1 VTIGRQE
8 LGGSMVALVTPMHAD
23 GSVDWQA
30 LERLINWHI
39 DEGTHGIVAV
49 GTTGESATLGFREH
63 DEVIERTVEIV
74 DKRVPVIAGTGGN
87 ATDEAIRLTRH
98 AKRVGADA
106 SLLVCPYY
114 NKPSQEGLYRH
125 FHAIAMAVDIP
136 QILYNV
142 PSRTGVDMLPETV
155 GRLAEIDNIV
165 AVKEAKGSIERIHDL
180 IEHVGDGMDIYSGDD
195 GTAMESMLVGGKGN
209 ISVVANVVPKLMSQ
223 MCLAAT
229 AGERERAERLDAEM
243 QSLHTALFMEA
254 NPIPVKW
261 ALQDMGWIE
270 PGIRLPL
277 TPLAEHFHE
286 HVRDAL
292 RGLDLLDS

>member
-1 VTIGRQE
+1 MAIDRQE

-39 DEGTHGIVAV
+39 EQGTHGIVAV

-74 DKRVPVIAGTGGN
+74 DKRIPVIAGTGGN

-165 AVKEAKGSIERIHDL
+165 AIKEAKGSIERIHDL

-209 ISVVANVVPKLMSQ
+209 ISVVANVVPRLMSD

-229 AGERERAERLDAEM
+229 AGERERAEKLDAEM
-243 QSLHTALFMEA
+243 QGLHTALFMEA

-270 PGIRLPL
+270 AGIRLPL

-286 HVRDAL
+286 HVREAL
-292 RGLDLLDS
+292 RGLDLLRD

>member
-1 VTIGRQE
+1 
-8 LGGSMVALVTPMHAD
+8 MVAIVTPMHAD
-23 GSVDWQA
+23 GSVDWQS

-39 DEGTHGIVAV
+39 EQGTNGIVSV

-74 DKRVPVIAGTGGN
+74 DKRIPVIAGTGGN

-155 GRLAEIDNIV
+155 ARLSSIDNIV
-165 AVKEAKGSIERIHDL
+165 ALKEAKGSIERIHAL
-180 IEHVGDGMDIYSGDD
+180 IEHVGDAMHIYSGDD

-209 ISVVANVVPKLMSQ
+209 ISVVANVVPNLMSR
-223 MCLAAT
+223 MCAAAI
-229 AGERERAERLDAEM
+229 AGEREEAERLDAEM
-243 QSLHTALFMEA
+243 APLHSALFFEA

-261 ALQDMGWIE
+261 ALQEMGWIE

-277 TPLAEHFHE
+277 TPLADHFHDS
-286 HVRDAL
+286 VRDAL
-292 RGLDLLDS
+292 KQVVGAYR

>member
-1 VTIGRQE
+1 MTIGRQE

>member
-1 VTIGRQE
+1 MEIKNR
-8 LGGSMVALVTPMHAD
+8 LGGSMVALVTPMHVD
-23 GSVDWQA
+23 GSVDWKS
-30 LERLINWHI
+30 LESLINWHI
-39 DEGTHGIVAV
+39 DEGTDGIVAV
-49 GTTGESATLGFREH
+49 GTTGESSTLGFREH

-74 DKRVPVIAGTGGN
+74 NQRVPVIAGTGGN

-98 AKRVGADA
+98 AQRVGADA

-155 GRLAEIDNIV
+155 ARLAEIENIV
-165 AVKEAKGSIERIHDL
+165 ALKEAKGSIERIHDL
-180 IEHVGDGMDIYSGDD
+180 IEQVGDGMHIYTGDD
-195 GTAMESMLVGGKGN
+195 GTAMESMLVGAKGD
-209 ISVVANVVPKLMSQ
+209 ISVVANVAPRLMRE
-223 MCLAAT
+223 MCAA
-229 AGERERAERLDAEM
+229 AINGDRQKAEELDAKL
-243 QSLHTALFMEA
+243 QPLHAALFLEA

-261 ALQDMGWIE
+261 ALAEMGRME

-277 TPLAEHFHE
+277 TPLANHFQQA
-286 HVRDAL
+286 VKDAMKNA
-292 RGLDLLDS
+292 GLMD

>member
-1 VTIGRQE
+1 MDTQA
-8 LGGSMVALVTPMHAD
+8 LGGSMVAIVTPMHAD

-39 DEGTHGIVAV
+39 DEGTNGIVSV

-74 DKRVPVIAGTGGN
+74 AKRIPVIAGTGGN

-155 GRLAEIDNIV
+155 ARLSKIDNIV
-165 AVKEAKGSIERIHDL
+165 ALKEAKGSIERIHEL
-180 IEHVGDGMDIYSGDD
+180 IEHVGDDMHIYSGDD

-209 ISVVANVVPKLMSQ
+209 ISVVANVVPGLMSR
-223 MCLAAT
+223 MCAA
-229 AGERERAERLDAEM
+229 AIDGRREQAERLDAEM
-243 QSLHTALFMEA
+243 ALLHSALFFEA

-261 ALQDMGWIE
+261 ALQEMGWVE

-277 TPLAEHFHE
+277 TPLADHFHDS
-286 HVRDAL
+286 VRDAL
-292 RGLDLLDS
+292 KQVVDGYR

>member
-1 VTIGRQE
+1 MTIGRQE

-30 LERLINWHI
+30 LERLINWHM

>member
-1 VTIGRQE
+1 MAIDRQQ

-30 LERLINWHI
+30 LERLVNWHI
-39 DEGTHGIVAV
+39 EQGTHGIVAV

-63 DEVIERTVEIV
+63 DEVIERTVDIV
-74 DKRVPVIAGTGGN
+74 DKRIPVIAGTGGN

-165 AVKEAKGSIERIHDL
+165 AIKEAKGSIERIHDL

-209 ISVVANVVPKLMSQ
+209 ISVVANVVPRLMSD

-229 AGERERAERLDAEM
+229 AGERERAERLDADM

-270 PGIRLPL
+270 AGIRLPL

-286 HVRDAL
+286 HVREAL
-292 RGLDLLDS
+292 RGLDLLHD

>member
-1 VTIGRQE
+1 MDTQA
-8 LGGSMVALVTPMHAD
+8 LGGSMVAIVTPMHAD
-23 GSVDWQA
+23 GSVDWQS

-39 DEGTHGIVAV
+39 EQGTHGIVSV

-74 DKRVPVIAGTGGN
+74 DKRIPVIAGTGGN

-155 GRLAEIDNIV
+155 ARLATIDNIV
-165 AVKEAKGSIERIHDL
+165 ALKEAKGSIERIHEL
-180 IEHVGDGMDIYSGDD
+180 IEHVGDAMQIYSGDD

-209 ISVVANVVPKLMSQ
+209 ISVVANVVPNLMSR
-223 MCLAAT
+223 MCTAAIE
-229 AGERERAERLDAEM
+229 GKREEAERLDAEM
-243 QSLHTALFMEA
+243 APLHSALFFEA

-261 ALQDMGWIE
+261 ALQEMGWIE

-277 TPLAEHFHE
+277 TPLADHFQDA
-286 HVRDAL
+286 VRDAIKQVV
-292 RGLDLLDS
+292 GEH

>member
-1 VTIGRQE
+1 MVMDTQA
-8 LGGSMVALVTPMHAD
+8 LGGSMVAIVTPMHAD
-23 GSVDWQA
+23 GSVDWNA

-39 DEGTHGIVAV
+39 DEGTNGIVSV

-98 AKRVGADA
+98 AQRVGADA

-155 GRLAEIDNIV
+155 ARLAEIDNIV
-165 AVKEAKGSIERIHDL
+165 ALKEAKGSIERIHEL
-180 IEHVGDGMDIYSGDD
+180 IEVVGDAMHIYSGDD

-209 ISVVANVVPKLMSQ
+209 ISVVANVVPNLMSR
-223 MCLAAT
+223 MCAA
-229 AGERERAERLDAEM
+229 AIGGQREEAERLDAEM
-243 QSLHTALFMEA
+243 ASLHSALFFEA

-261 ALQDMGWIE
+261 ALQEMGWVE

-277 TPLAEHFHE
+277 TPLADHFHDS
-286 HVRDAL
+286 VRDAL
-292 RGLDLLDS
+292 RQVVVDYR

>member
-1 VTIGRQE
+1 MAIDRQQ

-39 DEGTHGIVAV
+39 EQGTHGIVAV

-74 DKRVPVIAGTGGN
+74 DKRIPVIAGTGGN

-165 AVKEAKGSIERIHDL
+165 AIKEAKGSIERIHDL

-209 ISVVANVVPKLMSQ
+209 ISVVANVVPRLMSD

-229 AGERERAERLDAEM
+229 AGERERAERLDADM
-243 QSLHTALFMEA
+243 QGLHTALFMEA

-270 PGIRLPL
+270 AGIRLPL
-277 TPLAEHFHE
+277 TPLAEHFHD
-286 HVRDAL
+286 HVREAL
-292 RGLDLLDS
+292 RGLDLLRD

>member
-1 VTIGRQE
+1 MDRQAF
-8 LGGSMVALVTPMHAD
+8 GGSMVAIVTPMHAD

-39 DEGTHGIVAV
+39 DQGTNGIVSV

-74 DKRVPVIAGTGGN
+74 DKRIPVIAGTGGN

-136 QILYNV
+136 LILYNV

-155 GRLAEIDNIV
+155 ARLSTIDNIV
-165 AVKEAKGSIERIHDL
+165 ALKEAKGSIERIHEL
-180 IEHVGDGMDIYSGDD
+180 IEYVGDAMHIYSGDD

-209 ISVVANVVPKLMSQ
+209 ISVVANVAPGLMSR
-223 MCLAAT
+223 MCAA
-229 AGERERAERLDAEM
+229 AVSGEREEAERLDAELAP
-243 QSLHTALFMEA
+243 LHSALFFEA
-254 NPIPVKW
+254 NPISVKW

-277 TPLAEHFHE
+277 TPLADHFHE
-286 HVRDAL
+286 SVRDAL
-292 RGLDLLDS
+292 KPVVGDY

>member
-1 VTIGRQE
+1 MAIDRQQ

-30 LERLINWHI
+30 LERLVNWHI
-39 DEGTHGIVAV
+39 EQGTHGIVAV

-74 DKRVPVIAGTGGN
+74 DKRIPVIAGTGGN

-165 AVKEAKGSIERIHDL
+165 AIKEAKGSIERIHDL

-209 ISVVANVVPKLMSQ
+209 ISVVANVVPRLMSD

-229 AGERERAERLDAEM
+229 AGERERAERLDADM

-270 PGIRLPL
+270 AGIRLPL

-286 HVRDAL
+286 HVREAL
-292 RGLDLLDS
+292 RGLDLLHD

>member
-1 VTIGRQE
+1 MTVGRQE